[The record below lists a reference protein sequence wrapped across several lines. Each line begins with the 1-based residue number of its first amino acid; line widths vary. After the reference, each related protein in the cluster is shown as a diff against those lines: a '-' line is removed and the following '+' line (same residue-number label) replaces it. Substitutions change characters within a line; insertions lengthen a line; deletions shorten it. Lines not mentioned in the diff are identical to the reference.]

1 MYKPALYILGSL
13 LAVTLVAADLPSC
26 YRARCT
32 HCNVVFIAQMCP
44 NTCASCY
51 GGDPERIPSGPRIRA
66 GSAHHKPT
74 LVNNGASIANNPH
87 RIHGQATASGNNVGA
102 QIQGSLPSEGLSQ
115 SQPGRIPQA
124 HSLPDA
130 PAPAQGQYQAPLQQI
145 SSNTG
150 DSTGAAQQP
159 QAQHIQTPQQ
169 IQTPQHIQTPQL
181 PQYTQQQVPS
191 QQPFQQQGTQPTSY
205 AQSSNLNT
213 ATYNQQPAASFNQFQ
228 PQPQQ
233 LNYFGQPQTQPQ
245 QQAGFFG
252 QPQPQPGQFGAAQ
265 QQPAFGQQSG
275 FGASSLPQT
284 PGAQPSGTPFANPF
298 QPFLQQ
304 TYQAQQPQ
312 PQLFQPFTL
321 APLATPAPLPAPAAV
336 TPAPFQFQPQQSLA
350 AQPQGQQAL
359 YPLQQPQQYNG
370 QGFAQPQ
377 GQSAQGAFTLSPPP
391 AQPAPL
397 QPQASGQGQQN
408 TQYSF
413 APNQQTQNDLSS
425 IDAQRPRQ
433 IYNNGQS
440 LQPPPS
446 SPVAPPKQEP
456 APATNIDPTPVN
468 VNKYASSY
476 TDNKGIGNYGSIAK
490 PADGSEKYSGQCPK
504 QPNWEPCISKDIAN
518 ERFRNCCAR
527 LGEGCAALCSY
538 DQTLTTI
545 QLAVLTGRCPIG
557 KVGDM
562 MVCASGYEDASTCC
576 QAHNVFEPGY
586 EHCRPYCNPAAGLP
600 GANDGMSSLAD
611 KYRCLGKLSQIQR
624 CFYVTQRP

>member
-1 MYKPALYILGSL
+1 MYNPALYILGSL

-51 GGDPERIPSGPRIRA
+51 GGDPERFPSGPRIRA
-66 GSAHHKPT
+66 GTAHHKPT
-74 LVNNGASIANNPH
+74 LVNNGASISNNPH
-87 RIHGQATASGNNVGA
+87 RIHGQPTANGNNVGA
-102 QIQGSLPSEGLSQ
+102 QIQGGQASEGLSQ
-115 SQPGRIPQA
+115 SQQGRIPQA

-130 PAPAQGQYQAPLQQI
+130 PAQAQGQYQAPLQQI

-159 QAQHIQTPQQ
+159 QVQQ

-181 PQYTQQQVPS
+181 PQYTQQVPS
-191 QQPFQQQGTQPTSY
+191 QQPFQQQ
-205 AQSSNLNT
+205 
-213 ATYNQQPAASFNQFQ
+213 
-228 PQPQQ
+228 
-233 LNYFGQPQTQPQ
+233 FGV
-245 QQAGFFG
+245 
-252 QPQPQPGQFGAAQ
+252 AQ

-275 FGASSLPQT
+275 FGAQSLPQT
-284 PGAQPSGTPFANPF
+284 PGAQSSGTPFANPF

-336 TPAPFQFQPQQSLA
+336 TPAPFQFQPQQQLS

-359 YPLQQPQQYNG
+359 YPLQQPQPQQYNV

-377 GQSAQGAFTLSPPP
+377 GQVAQGAFTLSPPP
-391 AQPAPL
+391 AQPALL
-397 QPQASGQGQQN
+397 QPQASGPQGPQN

-413 APNQQTQNDLSS
+413 APNQQPQSHISIPHFKLSS
-425 IDAQRPRQ
+425 ATFHKFYSHSTNSNPTFQTFQPHIPQ
-433 IYNNGQS
+433 IPIPHSTNSNPTLS
-440 LQPPPS
+440 TPPT
-446 SPVAPPKQEP
+446 PPKQEP

-490 PADGSEKYSGQCPK
+490 PTDGSEKYSGQCPK

-586 EHCRPYCNPAAGLP
+586 EHCRPYCNPSAGLP